1 MTLWHVKPP
10 WHFCLFDNAGM
21 WGAYKEKEGR
31 EKGRTRAGAVER
43 EGRSGTEG
51 KFRRLSEEQGGVF
64 HKVEYW
70 QPNNVGVRE
79 VITGRSNTGPGA
91 RRQCFVCRRY

>member
-31 EKGRTRAGAVER
+31 EKGRTGAGAVER

-51 KFRRLSEEQGGVF
+51 KFRRLSEEQGGGF
-64 HKVEYW
+64 HKVEY
-70 QPNNVGVRE
+70 
-79 VITGRSNTGPGA
+79 
-91 RRQCFVCRRY
+91 

>member
-1 MTLWHVKPP
+1 M
-10 WHFCLFDNAGM
+10 
-21 WGAYKEKEGR
+21 GACTEKEGR
-31 EKGRTRAGAVER
+31 EKGRTGAGAVKR

-79 VITGRSNTGPGA
+79 VITGRSNTEPGA